1 MGDALRSDAS
11 RRPGIG
17 DGAGSAAISATRG
30 QLFGRIA
37 AARALVSR
45 FRFHRWRW
53 TSAPARTMVGPHATE
68 PAVTELED
76 ALARIDRLEATVA
89 DQDRTIEELNAMVV
103 QQWKR
108 IEILD
113 RRTAMLSDQLLEM
126 ESRSGLSR
134 PADPPP
140 PHW

>member
-1 MGDALRSDAS
+1 L
-11 RRPGIG
+11 
-17 DGAGSAAISATRG
+17 
-30 QLFGRIA
+30 
-37 AARALVSR
+37 
-45 FRFHRWRW
+45 
-53 TSAPARTMVGPHATE
+53 
-68 PAVTELED
+68 TELED
-76 ALARIDRLEATVA
+76 ALARIDRLEATIA

>member
-1 MGDALRSDAS
+1 M
-11 RRPGIG
+11 
-17 DGAGSAAISATRG
+17 
-30 QLFGRIA
+30 
-37 AARALVSR
+37 
-45 FRFHRWRW
+45 
-53 TSAPARTMVGPHATE
+53 
-68 PAVTELED
+68 TELED
-76 ALARIDRLEATVA
+76 ALARIERLEATVA

>member
-1 MGDALRSDAS
+1 M
-11 RRPGIG
+11 
-17 DGAGSAAISATRG
+17 
-30 QLFGRIA
+30 
-37 AARALVSR
+37 
-45 FRFHRWRW
+45 
-53 TSAPARTMVGPHATE
+53 
-68 PAVTELED
+68 TELED
-76 ALARIDRLEATVA
+76 ALARIDRLEATIA

>member
-1 MGDALRSDAS
+1 M
-11 RRPGIG
+11 
-17 DGAGSAAISATRG
+17 
-30 QLFGRIA
+30 
-37 AARALVSR
+37 
-45 FRFHRWRW
+45 
-53 TSAPARTMVGPHATE
+53 
-68 PAVTELED
+68 TELED

-108 IEILD
+108 IEVLD

>member
-1 MGDALRSDAS
+1 M
-11 RRPGIG
+11 
-17 DGAGSAAISATRG
+17 
-30 QLFGRIA
+30 
-37 AARALVSR
+37 
-45 FRFHRWRW
+45 
-53 TSAPARTMVGPHATE
+53 
-68 PAVTELED
+68 TELED
-76 ALARIDRLEATVA
+76 ALARIERLEATVA

-103 QQWKR
+103 QHWKR
-108 IEILD
+108 LEILD

>member
-1 MGDALRSDAS
+1 M
-11 RRPGIG
+11 
-17 DGAGSAAISATRG
+17 
-30 QLFGRIA
+30 
-37 AARALVSR
+37 
-45 FRFHRWRW
+45 
-53 TSAPARTMVGPHATE
+53 
-68 PAVTELED
+68 TELED
-76 ALARIDRLEATVA
+76 ALARIERLEATVA

-108 IEILD
+108 LEILD

>member
-1 MGDALRSDAS
+1 
-11 RRPGIG
+11 
-17 DGAGSAAISATRG
+17 
-30 QLFGRIA
+30 
-37 AARALVSR
+37 
-45 FRFHRWRW
+45 
-53 TSAPARTMVGPHATE
+53 MVGPHATE